1 LVRKKAPKC
10 FNKFAY
16 VPSKGASGGLFV
28 GWNSTIFSQEVL
40 HSSKFAITIR
50 FIATHNA
57 EEWVLTNIY
66 GTCND
71 QDIHNFINWLNS
83 LHFEDEINWML
94 IWDFNFYRSL
104 QDRNREGDNM
114 QDIMVFNEII
124 SNLGL
129 QEIPLKGKNYI
140 GSNMRQDP
148 LLEQLDWCF
157 TSTNWIS
164 DYPNTLLLPMARTI
178 SDHTPCQVQ
187 IGTSIPKRQ
196 NFQV

>member
-1 LVRKKAPKC
+1 
-10 FNKFAY
+10 
-16 VPSKGASGGLFV
+16 
-28 GWNSTIFSQEVL
+28 
-40 HSSKFAITIR
+40 
-50 FIATHNA
+50 
-57 EEWVLTNIY
+57 VLTNIY

-157 TSTNWIS
+157 TSTIGYLITLTLCFCPWPEPS
-164 DYPNTLLLPMARTI
+164 LTTLLVKFKLALPFQKGKI
-178 SDHTPCQVQ
+178 SRFENYWVEQPRFLEMYNLS
-187 IGTSIPKRQ
+187 GSLR
-196 NFQV
+196 